1 MRQVLI
7 ITYAILIMVFVFT
20 PLCIIAIIIDSFL
33 IKYNEKLIKQ
43 KELKEWEI

>member
-1 MRQVLI
+1 MKQVLI
-7 ITYAILIMVFVFT
+7 MIYTILIMVFIFT
-20 PLCIIAIIIDSFL
+20 PLCIIAIIIDSIL